1 MDTRKVIIVDPII
14 EKALDNVFNA
24 ALKHEGLPL
33 VSSINTVRCSII
45 EEPMDDE
52 LFDNQE

>member
-52 LFDNQE
+52 LLDNQE